1 MGPETQCQ
9 TFGHDIEEV
18 SFLRGQWTAQAVLQT
33 LTVEGE
39 DKKTVLLRHRERN
52 GPIKNA
58 TATGRRRTGH
68 VETRI

>member
-39 DKKTVLLRHRERN
+39 DKKPYSSV
-52 GPIKNA
+52 IKNA
-58 TATGRRRTGH
+58 TAPWTTSTRH